1 MDTEMSIESPDGL
14 YSDILG
20 QIIKLQGEVQSNT
33 DVIIKLFKEHGERIA
48 KIESELVGFRESI
61 EVSIKQIHSNTGVNQ
76 ELIKANAHYNS
87 ICNETEIPPLPPLKV
102 ETKLKVKVEEFG
114 DVLLLLGQTFDVK
127 DKLKEIA
134 AARYNSTPPEKKG
147 WMIQIEQLQSV
158 IKQLSD
164 ICDFDTSLISACPGS
179 CDSVASPSF
188 CCPPSS

>member
-1 MDTEMSIESPDGL
+1 MDTEMSMESPDGL

-33 DVIIKLFKEHGERIA
+33 DVIIKLFKEHGERIS
-48 KIESELVGFRESI
+48 KMESEFIVFKESI

-76 ELIKANAHYNS
+76 ELIKANVHYNS
-87 ICNETEIPPLPPLKV
+87 ICNETEIPALPPLKV

-114 DVLLLLGQTFDVK
+114 DALLLLGQTFDVK

-164 ICDFDTSLISACPGS
+164 ICDFDTSLI
-179 CDSVASPSF
+179 DSKDPSV
-188 CCPPSS
+188 SS